1 MLESTRLAEK
11 RSRAPW
17 MEALKTEQEA
27 YGCMNKALL
36 EEFQTS
42 FTWEKVSC
50 FMDGG
55 PEI

>member
-1 MLESTRLAEK
+1 MLDSTRLAEK

-42 FTWEKVSC
+42 LTWEKVSC
-50 FMDGG
+50 FLDGG